1 MLRVILAGC
10 LSFLLLALQ
19 QEALVHPLQ
28 HDAARFAERKVA
40 LHTAG
45 DTACATCALI
55 AGGAHGLTGA
65 AHATT
70 AAPPAHAAIAVAIAR
85 AAFPAP
91 RYYPSRAPPALA

>member
-1 MLRVILAGC
+1 MLRVVLAAC

-40 LHTAG
+40 LHTAA
-45 DTACATCALI
+45 DTTCATCALI

-65 AHATT
+65 AQAAT
-70 AAPPAHAAIAVAIAR
+70 AAPSVHAAIAVAVAR
-85 AAFPAP
+85 VALPAP